1 MFERK
6 ISKEEL
12 KAEIEAVVNPQ
23 LFALRKELD
32 SIKKQMENMQKEYE
46 RHYIVMNTVHDNL
59 NKIKNIVILK
69 KTTKKKTA
77 KKK

>member
-23 LFALRKELD
+23 LFALRKEID
-32 SIKKQMENMQKEYE
+32 AFIK
-46 RHYIVMNTVHDNL
+46 TL
-59 NKIKNIVILK
+59 NAYTDMVEKRLNDIEEVIFPAPIKP
-69 KTTKKKTA
+69 A
-77 KKK
+77 KKKRAKKK